1 MNTHHQHNRH
11 PAPYPEGGHAGAL
24 ARAGGASH
32 AGGADMSRTRVR
44 GRSEESPADSGSGSS
59 PSRQLARTILPVLGL
74 TLLAGA
80 LLLGL
85 AAAILCRL
93 PDPTTPARPVAYGIL
108 AAMAVLGG
116 ILAGRF
122 NPQIPVP
129 AGLASGGVLALV
141 LLVLSWLVGKGSD
154 ISGALPAALPHVMR
168 FSLMILH
175 ALVAYMTRPRPRQA
189 THTAGGHGAHHMG
202 GRR

>member
-1 MNTHHQHNRH
+1 MNTHQHNRH
-11 PAPYPEGGHAGAL
+11 PVPHPAGGHAGAL
-24 ARAGGASH
+24 VRAGGTTH
-32 AGGADMSRTRVR
+32 AGRADIARTRAQ
-44 GRSEESPADSGSGSS
+44 GRNQEPPADLAGGSS
-59 PSRQLARTILPVLGL
+59 PSWRLLRTLLPVLGL
-74 TLLAGA
+74 TLLVGA

-122 NPQIPVP
+122 NPQMPVP

-141 LLVLSWLVGKGSD
+141 LFALSLVLGKGSGAN
-154 ISGALPAALPHVMR
+154 GALPAALPHVMR
-168 FSLMILH
+168 FSVAILH
-175 ALVAYMTRPRPRQA
+175 ALVAYMTRPRPREA
-189 THTAGGHGAHHMG
+189 THTAGGYAGHRAG

>member
-1 MNTHHQHNRH
+1 MTTHQHNRH
-11 PAPYPEGGHAGAL
+11 PVPHPAGGHAGAL

-44 GRSEESPADSGSGSS
+44 GRSEESPAASGSGSS

-74 TLLAGA
+74 TLLVGV

-85 AAAILCRL
+85 AAAIWCRL

-141 LLVLSWLVGKGSD
+141 LLVLSWLVGNGSD

-189 THTAGGHGAHHMG
+189 THTAGGHGAHHAG

>member
-1 MNTHHQHNRH
+1 MNTHQHNRH
-11 PAPYPEGGHAGAL
+11 PVPHPAGGHAGAL

-74 TLLAGA
+74 TLLVGV

-116 ILAGRF
+116 TLAGRF

-189 THTAGGHGAHHMG
+189 THTAGGHGAHHAG

>member
-1 MNTHHQHNRH
+1 MNTHQHNRH
-11 PAPYPEGGHAGAL
+11 PVPHPAGGHAGAL
-24 ARAGGASH
+24 ARVGGASH

-74 TLLAGA
+74 TLLVGV

-189 THTAGGHGAHHMG
+189 THTAGGHGAHHAG